1 MKTKKLQPVLLL
13 IIAIVLLLAL
23 PNRAQAY
30 MLYEN
35 PQRIILSA
43 PANNYTTANA
53 NVSILGACDWTQPL
67 YMNGQPVNCT
77 EHGFFAVYV
86 SLQPGENTFNFSQ
99 PNGNTRSITIK
110 RQGSA
115 SGSGGSGSSFS
126 WESVTWY
133 ETPLWGTVKSN
144 NITHRRQADSSQSLL
159 NALAKRATSR
169 IIGEYGSYY
178 CLAARTFIYKSN
190 GTQQAHNRPPTRL
203 PA

>member
-1 MKTKKLQPVLLL
+1 MKTKKLQPMLLL

-86 SLQPGENTFNFSQ
+86 SLQPGEKI
-99 PNGNTRSITIK
+99 GR
-110 RQGSA
+110 A
-115 SGSGGSGSSFS
+115 SCR
-126 WESVTWY
+126 ERV
-133 ETPLWGTVKSN
+133 
-144 NITHRRQADSSQSLL
+144 
-159 NALAKRATSR
+159 
-169 IIGEYGSYY
+169 
-178 CLAARTFIYKSN
+178 
-190 GTQQAHNRPPTRL
+190 
-203 PA
+203 